1 MTGKAS
7 EPLSLSHFAQSDS
20 VTVCVSELAPK
31 LEKILNYYMKWG
43 VAAER
48 VAAWL
53 VGFEMPGGDGGVRLE
68 GHGLTVV
75 GHTGSIGIQNKFRK
89 SKKQQKRVRQVV
101 HLRSAGV
108 QRVRQYRSQSQSR
121 PTEIFI
127 PRLQPVTS
135 DSCTCRCS

>member
-1 MTGKAS
+1 MRVGTRTETGKNI
-7 EPLSLSHFAQSDS
+7 
-20 VTVCVSELAPK
+20 EL
-31 LEKILNYYMKWG
+31 LLGKILKWG

-108 QRVRQYRSQSQSR
+108 QPPTR
-121 PTEIFI
+121 P
-127 PRLQPVTS
+127 S
-135 DSCTCRCS
+135 DSIAITKPTYGDLYPTATAGHVGQLYM

>member
-1 MTGKAS
+1 MRVGTRTETGKNI
-7 EPLSLSHFAQSDS
+7 
-20 VTVCVSELAPK
+20 EL
-31 LEKILNYYMKWG
+31 LLGKILKWG

-48 VAAWL
+48 VKAWL

>member
-48 VAAWL
+48 VKAWL
-53 VGFEMPGGDGGVRLE
+53 VGFEMPGGDGGVRLP
-68 GHGLTVV
+68 GRAWVDG
-75 GHTGSIGIQNKFRK
+75 GGAYG
-89 SKKQQKRVRQVV
+89 
-101 HLRSAGV
+101 
-108 QRVRQYRSQSQSR
+108 
-121 PTEIFI
+121 
-127 PRLQPVTS
+127 
-135 DSCTCRCS
+135 